1 MGKRKDDIEA
11 AKRDVELHEALI
23 VSLLEDR
30 RMLNLDINQARASL
44 VLAQKHLAEIESP
57 EPDDDAIQFDL
68 KFEARGISYRYGGTR
83 SGGRWYL
90 SGAKQ
95 VGRSYSWRELVD
107 WIKSNS
113 YFNTVKVTPLSPNG
127 ESKPITITK

>member
-1 MGKRKDDIEA
+1 MGKRKEEIADAQFAVDQREA
-11 AKRDVELHEALI
+11 MLR
-23 VSLLEDR
+23 SLLEDR
-30 RMLNLDINQARASL
+30 RLLNIEIMSARTL
-44 VLAQKHLAEIESP
+44 LAQAQVHLESVQSP

-68 KFEARGISYRYGGTR
+68 KFEARGITYRYGGTR

>member
-1 MGKRKDDIEA
+1 VGKRKEDIADAQFAVEQREA
-11 AKRDVELHEALI
+11 MLH
-23 VSLLEDR
+23 SLLEDR
-30 RMLNLDINQARASL
+30 RLLNTEIASARTL
-44 VLAQKHLAEIESP
+44 LAQAQAHLEAVQSP

-68 KFEARGISYRYGGTR
+68 KFEARGITYRYGGTR
-83 SGGRWYL
+83 ADGRWYL
-90 SGAKQ
+90 NGSKQ